1 MALTQWQ
8 EKYLLEEEIE
18 IFLEKE
24 FVFAVNCCVCG
35 YHIFKSFCEAPISSV
50 LSVKHEDDPQSLV
63 HSKYAIA
70 LINSELV
77 AVGHLPKF
85 VSKLAHFFVKHA
97 GKIRCEITGS
107 KRYSSDL
114 EQGGLEI
121 PAKIIFQNSNKRI
134 IEKMKKK
141 LAPVIEKYNKKH

>member
-24 FVFAVNCCVCG
+24 FVFAVNCCVRG
-35 YHIFKSFCEAPISSV
+35 YHIFKSLWDAPIGSI
-50 LSVKHEDDPQSLV
+50 LSAKHEDDPQSLV
-63 HSKYAIA
+63 HDKYAIA
-70 LINSELV
+70 LINNESV

-85 VSKLAHFFVKHA
+85 LSKLAHFFVKHA